1 MKKIIKIAFICLLAS
16 ALAGCVSTTKL
27 YDMKTKGL
35 SAPSQNTVRICN
47 MLTWVYNT
55 CADYD
60 DMSEMLDEIEIT
72 REELREMKFTG
83 NYEKPFGRKF
93 SMAADSSDDENS
105 VYNRAKKQAQKIA
118 RLMLKKLPPEGGS
131 TEE

>member
-60 DMSEMLDEIEIT
+60 DMNEMLDEIGIT

-83 NYEKPFGRKF
+83 NYEKPFARKF
-93 SMAADSSDDENS
+93 SATVDTSDES
-105 VYNRAKKQAQKIA
+105 ARTL
-118 RLMLKKLPPEGGS
+118 RLMRQSSIQVLLDVVFAAITS
-131 TEE
+131 LFQ

>member
-1 MKKIIKIAFICLLAS
+1 MKKIIKIVFICLLAS
-16 ALAGCVSTTKL
+16 ALVGCVSTTKL

-60 DMSEMLDEIEIT
+60 DMNEMLDEIGIT

-83 NYEKPFGRKF
+83 NYEKPFARKF
-93 SMAADSSDDENS
+93 SATVDTSDESEIYSNA
-105 VYNRAKKQAQKIA
+105 RKQAKKIA
-118 RLMLKKLPPEGGS
+118 RLMLKNLPPEGGS
-131 TEE
+131 PEE